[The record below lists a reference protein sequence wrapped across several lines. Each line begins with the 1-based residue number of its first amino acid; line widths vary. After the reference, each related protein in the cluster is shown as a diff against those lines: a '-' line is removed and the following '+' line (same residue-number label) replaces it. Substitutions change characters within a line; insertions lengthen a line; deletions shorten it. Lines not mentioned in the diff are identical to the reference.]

1 MSDCPYAYKDHAIK
15 AYGGIKWS
23 VVNGHTFLNL
33 ALDGS
38 EWLASHPRVLN
49 PGNYWATLN

>member
-49 PGNYWATLN
+49 PGNY